1 MPQQGQAWTFDEMK
15 AFEVALARHL
25 HEGGEEDRLVY
36 IQSQALPSKSLSDIK
51 RAFEQLEMDLQAIHN
66 SRDIAEL
73 DPSYGTT
80 TSSGSDPAKK
90 KCKTGSGGD
99 DRRKGIA
106 WTEEE
111 HRLFLAGLD
120 KFGKGSWRSIARQY
134 VITRTPTQVASHAQ
148 KYFLRLN
155 AVRGEK
161 KEKRRASI
169 HDIRTNNAAKGQ
181 QWGSADFGP
190 HPVMTVYGEC
200 Q

>member
-1 MPQQGQAWTFDEMK
+1 MK

-25 HEGGEEDRLVY
+25 HEGREETTLFP
-36 IQSQALPSKSLSDIK
+36 ILQSQLPSKSILDIK
-51 RAFEQLEMDLQAIHN
+51 KAFEQLEMDLQAIHN
-66 SRDIAEL
+66 SRDLADL
-73 DPSYGTT
+73 DPSYGTTT

-90 KCKTGSGGD
+90 KAKTGGGSGGD

-155 AVRGEK
+155 AVRGDK

-169 HDIRTNNAAKGQ
+169 HDIRTNAAAKGQ
-181 QWGSADFGP
+181 QQEQQKQQWASAEFGS
-190 HPVMTVYGEC
+190 HPVMYA
-200 Q
+200 